1 MNSQNSEPPRAS
13 LLGLPLELR
22 FQIYNLIFHTPT
34 ESIAKRPCEV
44 IKFVNPDR
52 GSEGCRCGQN
62 LCVVSIQ
69 IYEETREKF
78 YNCAAFIIPSPTA
91 CSKFMEAIGHLYLE
105 VGALDITY
113 TNSVSESSLLQDI
126 FEPLRRST
134 KLLHLTLNI
143 KSRGGGS
150 VDGCPLYIPIREPTR
165 KAEQDAMIWDLSLRP
180 LSHPLADLKSLR
192 RLTIL

>member
-1 MNSQNSEPPRAS
+1 
-13 LLGLPLELR
+13 
-22 FQIYNLIFHTPT
+22 
-34 ESIAKRPCEV
+34 
-44 IKFVNPDR
+44 
-52 GSEGCRCGQN
+52 
-62 LCVVSIQ
+62 
-69 IYEETREKF
+69 
-78 YNCAAFIIPSPTA
+78 
-91 CSKFMEAIGHLYLE
+91 MEAIGHLYLE

-192 RLTIL
+192 RLTILGYPRNSEIEEVLLRANNNLEASAAAPEHVFRTIVWTSDPAPTYIIESRKDPCPVPPAFPRGFGAFGDFRA